1 MEEEAGGRGGK
12 ARTFIVGCVGV
23 EVLAAQQGLVK
34 FGGSSPSRRPY
45 VHESYCHH
53 SMLAVA
59 SLSLYRSLSLSLYSY
74 SGSCYCSC

>member
-45 VHESYCHH
+45 VHGRSIHESYCHH
-53 SMLAVA
+53 SML
-59 SLSLYRSLSLSLYSY
+59 LPLSLSLDLSL
-74 SGSCYCSC
+74 SLCL